1 MGWINRSWKGK
12 LVRLHLPPILRYQET
27 NTGVVIRDNSPKRP
41 MHVHRY
47 VDILWQNGTVEEEI
61 HTSDLEMVDEK

>member
-12 LVRLHLPPILRYQET
+12 LVRTLDPNEFVNPN